1 MSAYTIPDPGVLQQ
15 EIRASHE
22 RCRQYGVDPHNR
34 CTPGQIRLSPEAL
47 ERRREMNR
55 AFLDV
60 AVAQVRELY
69 QFVAGAGFVVT
80 IADGEGYIMEMVGD
94 ESTMGVLQAGNC
106 WPGFRWTERDVG
118 TSVISL
124 TLERKIPVQI
134 TDEEHFCQRG
144 YGHTCSAA
152 PVFSDNGRLLGVIAM
167 SGDAQQVHPHTLG
180 MVITASKSIENQ
192 MRLLKA
198 SGELLLRN
206 RYMNAIIESIDSGV
220 MAVDRDGVISQ
231 INHQG
236 KRILDWPDDL
246 QGAPLSALLGA
257 QVDLNRIM
265 HAGFGVTDREIF
277 IRGPKREIQL
287 LITAKPIFDA
297 GETVQ
302 GIIVVFNEIHRIRRL
317 VNEMAGS
324 QARFTFDDIIGDSPA
339 IEDAKRLALLAA
351 TGRSTVLLQGETGTG
366 KELFAQSIHNG
377 SGRKHHPFVAIN
389 CGAIP
394 RELLESEL
402 FGYAGGAFTGA
413 KKGGR
418 PGKFEL
424 ASGGTV
430 LLDEIGDMP
439 TDMQVKLLRVL
450 QTGEVTRI
458 GEHKPIPVDVR
469 VIAATHMD
477 LKREVEKGNFREDL
491 FYRLNVFPI
500 VIPPLRERAEDIPL
514 LADHILARCA
524 RSLGKSAMRFSK
536 ASKRTLTACAWP
548 GNIRELENVVE
559 RAVNLEEGTTIEP
572 QLMGGIGEQKD
583 VTESRGRSR
592 SSLAEVEK
600 RAVQDVLEVEAFN
613 ISRAAEILGIT
624 RATLYRKISK
634 YGLNGVARA
643 GG

>member
-1 MSAYTIPDPGVLQQ
+1 MIGYTIPEPDVLHQ
-15 EIRASHE
+15 EIQASHE

-47 ERRREMNR
+47 EHRRDRNR

-60 AVAQVRELY
+60 AVAQMRELY

-124 TLERKIPVQI
+124 ALARQIPVQI

-152 PVFSDNGRLLGVIAM
+152 PVFSDAGALMGVIAM
-167 SGDAQQVHPHTLG
+167 SGEARQVHPHTLG

-192 MRLLKA
+192 MRLINASNELHLK
-198 SGELLLRN
+198 N

-236 KRILDWPDDL
+236 KQILDWPDNL
-246 QGAPLSALLGA
+246 EGAPLSALLGA
-257 QVDLNRIM
+257 QVDLKGIM

-277 IRGPKREIQL
+277 IRSPKREIQL
-287 LITAKPIFDA
+287 LIAAKPIFDA

-324 QARFTFDDIIGDSPA
+324 QARFTFDDIIGESTA
-339 IEDAKRLALLAA
+339 AEDAKRLAWLAA

-377 SGRKHHPFVAIN
+377 SGRKNHPFVAIN

-413 KKGGR
+413 RKGGR

-500 VIPPLRERAEDIPL
+500 VIPPLRDRVEDIPL

-524 RSLGKSAMRFSK
+524 RSLGKPAMRFSA
-536 ASKRTLTACAWP
+536 ASKRAFAAHAWP
-548 GNIRELENVVE
+548 GNIRELENVLE
-559 RAVNLEEGTTIEP
+559 RAVNLAEGTIIEP
-572 QLMGGIGEQKD
+572 HLLGGIDEAKD
-583 VTESRGRSR
+583 AAEKSGRSS

-600 RAVQDVLEVEAFN
+600 KAVQDVLETEEFN
-613 ISRAAEILGIT
+613 ISRAADILGIT
-624 RATLYRKISK
+624 RATLYRKIKK
-634 YGLNGVARA
+634 YGLVVSMRMA
-643 GG
+643 G

>member
-1 MSAYTIPDPGVLQQ
+1 MNAYTIPDPEVLQQ

-22 RCRQYGVDPHNR
+22 RCRQYGVDPDNR
-34 CTPGQIRLSPEAL
+34 CAPGQVRLSPEAL
-47 ERRREMNR
+47 ERRRDTNR

-60 AVAQVRELY
+60 AVAQMRELY

-80 IADGEGYIMEMVGD
+80 IADGDGYIMEMVGD

-152 PVFSDNGRLLGVIAM
+152 PVFSDEGELLGVIAM
-167 SGDAQQVHPHTLG
+167 SGDARQVHPHTLG

-220 MAVDRDGVISQ
+220 MAVDRNGVISQ

-236 KRILDWPDDL
+236 KRILDWPEDL
-246 QGAPLSALLGA
+246 EGAPLSALLGA
-257 QVDLNRIM
+257 QVDLKGIM

-277 IRGPKREIQL
+277 IRSPKREIQL

-324 QARFTFDDIIGDSPA
+324 QARFTFDDILGESPA
-339 IEDAKRLALLAA
+339 VEDAKRLAWLAA

-366 KELFAQSIHNG
+366 KELFAQSVHNG
-377 SGRKHHPFVAIN
+377 SGRKNLPFVAIN

-477 LKREVEKGNFREDL
+477 LKRAVERGNFREDL
-491 FYRLNVFPI
+491 FYRLNVFPLT
-500 VIPPLRERAEDIPL
+500 IPPLRDRTEDIPL
-514 LADHILARCA
+514 LADHILTRCA
-524 RSLGKSAMRFSK
+524 RSLGKPAMRFSA
-536 ASKRTLTACAWP
+536 ASKRALAAYGWP
-548 GNIRELENVVE
+548 GNIRELENSVE
-559 RAVNLEEGTTIEP
+559 RAVNLADGTTIEP
-572 QLMGGIGEQKD
+572 QLLGAVGETISTPEPTK
-583 VTESRGRSR
+583 RSDF
-592 SSLAEVEK
+592 SLAEVGK
-600 RAVQDVLEVEAFN
+600 RTIQDVLDAEGFN
-613 ISRAAEILGIT
+613 ISRAANILGIT

-634 YGLNGVARA
+634 HGLNGA
-643 GG
+643 GRIGG